1 MENFVEISRD
11 LTREFKE
18 RRQELGLLQVSV
30 AGSIGVSPT
39 YYNRIENGLQPRMD
53 LERLHKWAEVVKCKA
68 VYTPPQLVLE
78 DLCHGTD

>member
-11 LTREFKE
+11 ITKEFKQ

-30 AGSIGVSPT
+30 ADLIGVSHT

-53 LERLHKWAEVVKCKA
+53 LERVHKWAEVLEKKA
-68 VYTPPQLVLE
+68 VYTPAQLVLE
-78 DLCHGTD
+78 DL